1 MLKLEKK
8 AILPQRAPTI
18 PLQQRLALVNAISGG
33 AGAVNTKPLT
43 MLRNALVM
51 FLCTFAFADPAAAAE
66 GDEGEHG
73 GGGGGMASDAGADGG
88 SSGMVMAL
96 LGVVAAVALIKVAKG
111 VVAGGGVGGGMG
123 GPKGDS
129 VLLLGNV
136 RAGKTS
142 VFYRMLHGD
151 AVATVTSMAA
161 TERAISF
168 GAGEG
173 AAKANVID
181 FPGHR
186 RLRGGLAAALRRA
199 KAIVFVVDAATVA
212 ADLTHIA
219 EFLYEVLTD
228 PSVGAARPPLLVACN
243 KQDARLAKAPEK
255 VRSMVER
262 EMSELQSTRSSM
274 EEEGGGALAS
284 LGREDEDF
292 DFDEDSPCSVRFVG
306 CSAADAQIDAVREF
320 IAEHL

>member
-8 AILPQRAPTI
+8 AFLPQRAPTI

-33 AGAVNTKPLT
+33 AGAVNTKLT

-51 FLCTFAFADPAAAAE
+51 FLCTFAFADPAAAE
-66 GDEGEHG
+66 GDEGEG
-73 GGGGGMASDAGADGG
+73 AGGGMAEAGADGG
-88 SSGMVMAL
+88 SGGMVMAL

-111 VVAGGGVGGGMG
+111 VVAGGGVGGGG

-129 VLLLGNV
+129 ILLLGNV

-199 KAIVFVVDAATVA
+199 KAIVFVIDAATVA

-262 EMSELQSTRSSM
+262 EMAELQSTRSSM

-292 DFDEDSPCSVRFVG
+292 DFDEDSPCAVRFVG